1 MEINKAGT
9 LNVSKKISAAF
20 SRFLLGFKG
29 ASVNRTGCCNKKKKK
44 RSKIS
49 GKEILKYKLL

>member
-20 SRFLLGFKG
+20 SRFLLGFSG
-29 ASVNRTGCCNKKKKK
+29 ASVNNTGCCTKQEETTVIYTSIVKMFLH
-44 RSKIS
+44 I
-49 GKEILKYKLL
+49 

>member
-20 SRFLLGFKG
+20 SRFFRGFNG
-29 ASVNRTGCCNKKKKK
+29 ASVNKTGC
-44 RSKIS
+44 
-49 GKEILKYKLL
+49 